1 MIAPFD
7 SSTFEAVFPFLTSR
21 FGKKIPSDLV
31 LKVTRVWD
39 VNCTED
45 ERNSSHNIGHISLK
59 ANVEAECILKYP
71 SGVNKSVGFADFM
84 QTEADIR
91 FSQVNMTN
99 FTMMLLRANV
109 TEQYLHTNYI
119 GSYKTSTYV
128 INTALMFLVDFLN
141 DEFIMP
147 LVIDLQ

>member
-1 MIAPFD
+1 
-7 SSTFEAVFPFLTSR
+7 
-21 FGKKIPSDLV
+21 
-31 LKVTRVWD
+31 
-39 VNCTED
+39 
-45 ERNSSHNIGHISLK
+45 
-59 ANVEAECILKYP
+59 
-71 SGVNKSVGFADFM
+71 
-84 QTEADIR
+84 
-91 FSQVNMTN
+91 MTN

-141 DEFIMP
+141 EEFIMP